1 MAETVNPPAP
11 PNTPAQPT
19 ERSLSEIEYRNLIQF
34 FKYVLAITY
43 AAVLLLVA
51 AATYLVGKS
60 VSDAKSD
67 ASTAISS
74 FRDSADKEIKQIGDQ
89 AALTAHDQ
97 AQKSIEQS
105 FERGNIQQMIE
116 GVARAKVGVAVDRE
130 IDKNLGA
137 RIQVLETE
145 IADVGEVSNE
155 GARLRLEFRPAL
167 EALLAKEHSP
177 NKAVG
182 DYARSTLQLVGSD
195 FELRIRQAIG
205 TNISVPM
212 AFQMRGI
219 NPPPKTMKD
228 VMEIIRKSNDVY
240 GVALA
245 FMDLNETSGA
255 QISVFDVPAAEKWC
269 DEHKPRCD

>member
-255 QISVFDVPAAEKWC
+255 QISVFDVPAA
-269 DEHKPRCD
+269 